1 MRPMLFHVGS
11 LVSFYSLIAAVL
23 WHENYPTH
31 QIILGAIA
39 ITAVF
44 YTMVHAGPRIQQ
56 WTGRSAA
63 RNARADIAYYIVSLL
78 GIVPFL
84 LYFPD
89 SGIAISMVV
98 VGSAMAVGRI
108 VGHLLFGDEH
118 SAVSDMD

>member
-1 MRPMLFHVGS
+1 MRPMLFHLGS

-23 WHENYPTH
+23 WFENYPTH
-31 QIILGAIA
+31 QIIVGAIA

-44 YTMVHAGPRIQQ
+44 YTMVHAGPMIRQ
-56 WTGRSAA
+56 WTGRSAG

-108 VGHLLFGDEH
+108 VGQLLFGDEH